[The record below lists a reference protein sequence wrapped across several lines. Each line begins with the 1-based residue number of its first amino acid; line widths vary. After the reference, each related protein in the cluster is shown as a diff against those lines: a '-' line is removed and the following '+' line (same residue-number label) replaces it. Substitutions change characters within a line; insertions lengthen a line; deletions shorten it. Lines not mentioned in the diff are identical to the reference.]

1 MPDFGPTLIHDL
13 LLPPC
18 ETVQEA
24 RDWLDIR
31 RQSLIPCHYS
41 GLDFAALNVSCQD
54 DTFHFCGHVPAE
66 WVAKDGQMKR
76 EVKLWLDDRQHRHG
90 SPERLEHWLR
100 LFDWWED
107 RGLPVSHYRR
117 QFQRFYGWEKMPADD
132 GHARPERLCPTFNT
146 CLVDC
151 LLWITSGSPV
161 GSVAVDFTLKP
172 GDLVFHPE
180 HGPVLGFT
188 GIQTDHLPVW
198 CPQYIEPQLRVFLAA
213 NWNWPQRAAE
223 LWERTHHQ
231 IVNHT
236 VDTPAWH
243 RAMNLSRLLRQSGY
257 SPD

>member
-18 ETVQEA
+18 ETPQQA
-24 RDWLDIR
+24 SLWLDIQR
-31 RQSLIPCHYS
+31 RSLIPCHYS
-41 GLDFAALNVSCQD
+41 GLDFAALNVSCRD

-76 EVKLWLDDRQHRHG
+76 EVFQWADDFRTQVG

-100 LFDWWED
+100 LFDWWEE
-107 RGLPVSHYRR
+107 RGLPVDHYRR
-117 QFQRFYGWEKMPADD
+117 QFRRFYTTGF
-132 GHARPERLCPTFNT
+132 HASVVG
-146 CLVDC
+146 CLKR
-151 LLWITSGSPV
+151 ITSGSPV

-180 HGPVLGFT
+180 DGPVRLGFT

-198 CPQYIEPQLRVFLAA
+198 CPQYFEPQLRVFLAA

-223 LWERTHHQ
+223 LWEITTREKR
-231 IVNHT
+231 VNRSWS
-236 VDTPAWH
+236 DTRESNA
-243 RAMNLSRLLRQSGY
+243 NLRRLLRQSGY

>member
-1 MPDFGPTLIHDL
+1 MPDFPPTLIHDL

-24 RDWLDIR
+24 RDWLDIQR
-31 RQSLIPCHYS
+31 RSLIPCHYS
-41 GLDFAALNVSCQD
+41 GLDFAALNVSCRD

-76 EVKLWLDDRQHRHG
+76 EVFQWADDFRTQVG

-100 LFDWWED
+100 LFDWWEE
-107 RGLPVSHYRR
+107 RGLPVDHYRR
-117 QFQRFYGWEKMPADD
+117 QFRRFYGWEKI
-132 GHARPERLCPTFNT
+132 PTLNT
-146 CLVDC
+146 CLVSC
-151 LLWITSGSPV
+151 LKRITSGSPV

-180 HGPVLGFT
+180 DGPVRLGFT
-188 GIQTDHLPVW
+188 GPQYDHLSIW
-198 CPQYIEPQLRVFLAA
+198 SPQEWADQLRVFLAA